1 MVGVF
6 TNQLTHKNL
15 RKLETSL
22 KTNLFWDYFNRFG
35 NTLVSLIT
43 STILA
48 RLLNPADYGLVGI
61 SMAVNGLAG
70 IFLNLGFVS
79 AIIQAKELD
88 NKSLSTAFFLNI
100 GIAFFMYGIIFFSAF
115 TISEFYQLPELENI
129 LKITALSFI
138 INALNIIPSALMT
151 RGMKFKQMAIVSL
164 ISSFVSGSLGIYLA
178 MHRHGVWSIVFQ
190 QLLGALLILLGY
202 YFSTKWLPIFYFKL
216 QSIKNMLQFGM
227 YMFFSGLLEGI
238 YSRIDIFLIA
248 KVFSPASLGLYTRA
262 QSLDGMIRTLSS
274 GSLLNVLF
282 PTFAK
287 IREDKEQ
294 LKKLYY
300 QYFQLIS
307 FLFCLLAGIFY
318 LGAEQLFLILFGAQW
333 HVSAV
338 YFKILVLAGFAYPLS
353 SLSLSIIE
361 ARGNSKSF
369 FVVEIIKKLLFL
381 PTYFIAYFYGIIPFL
396 ISFVIACFI
405 GTFINVRFLKFELAI
420 SVWQTIKFL
429 SSYLIVAFGIIAFI
443 HFIHF
448 QLNYPNSMYMVF
460 IEIIAFISAYLLIN
474 FFTKSK
480 GIEYSFE
487 LINKKL

>member
-1 MVGVF
+1 MS
-6 TNQLTHKNL
+6 TAI
-15 RKLETSL
+15 KLETSL
-22 KTNLFWDYFNRFG
+22 KANLFWDYFNRFG
-35 NTLVSLIT
+35 NTVVSLIT
-43 STILA
+43 SIILA
-48 RLLNPADYGLVGI
+48 RLLSPADYGLVGI
-61 SMAVNGLAG
+61 SMAINGLAG

-100 GIAFFMYGIIFFSAF
+100 GIACFLYGTIFFSAF
-115 TISEFYQLPELENI
+115 WVSLFYKLPQLELI
-129 LKITALSFI
+129 LKVTALSFI

-151 RGMKFKQMAIVSL
+151 RGMKFKQMAIISL
-164 ISSFVSGSLGIYLA
+164 ISSLICGSVGIYLA
-178 MHRHGVWSIVFQ
+178 IHHFGVWSIIYQ
-190 QLLGALLILLGY
+190 QLLGGIIIMIGFY
-202 YFSTKWLPIFYFKL
+202 ISTKWLPIFYFKL

-227 YMFFSGLLEGI
+227 YMFFSGFLESI

-262 QSLDGMIRTLSS
+262 QSLDGIIRTLSS
-274 GSLLNVLF
+274 GSLLTVLF

-287 IREDKEQ
+287 IRDDKEQ
-294 LKKLYY
+294 LKTMYY

-318 LGAEQLFLILFGAQW
+318 LGAEQLFHILFGAQW
-333 HVSAV
+333 HISAV
-338 YFKILVLAGFAYPLS
+338 YFKILVIAGFAYPLS

-369 FVVEIIKKLLFL
+369 FVVEIIKKVLFL

-405 GTFINVRFLKFELAI
+405 GTFINVRFLKFELTI
-420 SVWQTIKFL
+420 SVWQTIKYL
-429 SSYLIVAFGIIAFI
+429 STYLFASFGIIAIITAIQYQF
-443 HFIHF
+443 
-448 QLNYPNSMYMVF
+448 NYASSFGIVF
-460 IEIIAFISAYLLIN
+460 IEIVAFISAYLLLN
-474 FFTKSK
+474 FFNKSK
-480 GIEYSFE
+480 GIQYSFE

>member
-1 MVGVF
+1 MP
-6 TNQLTHKNL
+6 TAIKP
-15 RKLETSL
+15 ETSL

-35 NTLVSLIT
+35 TTVVSLIT
-43 STILA
+43 SIILA
-48 RLLNPADYGLVGI
+48 RLLSPADYGLVGI
-61 SMAVNGLAG
+61 AMAVNGLAG
-70 IFLNLGFVS
+70 MFLNLGFIS

-100 GIAFFMYGIIFFSAF
+100 GISVVLYFSIFFSAEA
-115 TISEFYQLPELENI
+115 ISHYYNLAELNLI
-129 LKITALSFI
+129 LKITAISFMV
-138 INALNIIPSALMT
+138 NALNIIPSALMT
-151 RGMKFKQMAIVSL
+151 REMKFKQMAIISL
-164 ISSFVSGSLGIYLA
+164 ISSLVVGSIGVTLA
-178 MHRHGVWSIVFQ
+178 INQYGVWSIIIQ
-190 QLLGALLILLGY
+190 QLLSGIIILFG
-202 YFSTKWLPIFYFKL
+202 FCISTKWFPILYFKL
-216 QSIKNMLQFGM
+216 KSIKHMLQFGM
-227 YMFFSGLLEGI
+227 YMFFSGLLESI

-248 KVFSPASLGLYTRA
+248 KVFSPTSLGLYTRA
-262 QSLDGMIRTLSS
+262 QGLDGTIRTLSS

-287 IREDKEQ
+287 IRDDKEQ
-294 LKKLYY
+294 LKTMYY

-307 FLFCLLAGIFY
+307 FLFCLLAGIFFI
-318 LGAEQLFLILFGAQW
+318 GAEQLFLILFGAQW

-381 PTYFIAYFYGIIPFL
+381 PTYFIAYFYGITPFL

-405 GTFINVRFLKFELAI
+405 GTFINVRFLKFELDI

-429 SSYLIVAFGIIAFI
+429 CTYLCASFGIVALITAIQYQF
-443 HFIHF
+443 
-448 QLNYPNSMYMVF
+448 NYPNSMGMVI
-460 IEIIAFISAYLLIN
+460 IEIIVFISAYLLLN

-480 GIEYSFE
+480 GIQYSFE

>member
-1 MVGVF
+1 M
-6 TNQLTHKNL
+6 
-15 RKLETSL
+15 ETSL

-35 NTLVSLIT
+35 NTVFSLIT

-48 RLLNPADYGLVGI
+48 RLLSPADYGLVGI

-88 NKSLSTAFFLNI
+88 NKSLSTAFFMNL
-100 GIAFFMYGIIFFSAF
+100 GISVLIYISLFFSSF
-115 TISEFYQLPELENI
+115 WVSQFYNLEELEFI
-129 LKITALSFI
+129 IKVSGISFI
-138 INALNIIPSALMT
+138 VNALNMVPSALMT
-151 RGMKFKQMAIVSL
+151 RGMKFKQMAIISL
-164 ISSFVSGSLGIYLA
+164 ISSLFSGGLGIFLA
-178 MHRHGVWSIVFQ
+178 VNNYGVWSIVFQ
-190 QLLGALLILLGY
+190 QLFGGIIVLFGFYSSTRWFPIL
-202 YFSTKWLPIFYFKL
+202 YFKL
-216 QSIKNMLQFGM
+216 NSISGMLKFGF
-227 YMFFSGLLEGI
+227 YMFLSGLLEGI
-238 YSRIDIFLIA
+238 YLRIDIFLIA

-262 QSLDGMIRTLSS
+262 QGLDGMIRSISS

-282 PTFAK
+282 PTFTK
-287 IREDKEQ
+287 IKEDKVQ
-294 LKKLYY
+294 LKQLYY

-307 FLFCLLAGIFY
+307 FLFCLLAGVFFI
-318 LGAEQLFLILFGAQW
+318 GAEQLFLILFGSQW
-333 HVSAV
+333 HMAAV

-369 FVVEIIKKLLFL
+369 FLVELVKKVLFL

-396 ISFVIACFI
+396 ISFVVGGFIA
-405 GTFINVRFLKFELAI
+405 TFINVRFLKFELAI

-429 SSYLIVAFGIIAFI
+429 CTYLFASIGIIALI
-443 HFIHF
+443 TAIQY
-448 QLNYPNSMYMVF
+448 QLNYHNSIFMVF
-460 IEIIAFISAYLLIN
+460 IEIIAFISIYLLFN

-480 GIEYSFE
+480 GMQYSFE

>member
-1 MVGVF
+1 MS
-6 TNQLTHKNL
+6 TAI
-15 RKLETSL
+15 KLETSL
-22 KTNLFWDYFNRFG
+22 KANLFWDYFNRFG
-35 NTLVSLIT
+35 NTVVSLIT
-43 STILA
+43 SIILA
-48 RLLNPADYGLVGI
+48 RLLSPADYGLVGI

-100 GIAFFMYGIIFFSAF
+100 GIACFLYGIIFFSAF
-115 TISEFYQLPELENI
+115 WVSHYYQLPQLELI
-129 LKITALSFI
+129 LKVTALSFI

-151 RGMKFKQMAIVSL
+151 RGMKFKQMAIISL
-164 ISSFVSGSLGIYLA
+164 ISSVICGSVGIYLA
-178 MHRHGVWSIVFQ
+178 IHHFGVWSIIYQ
-190 QLLGALLILLGY
+190 QLLGGIIIMIGFY
-202 YFSTKWLPIFYFKL
+202 ISTKWLPLFYFKL

-227 YMFFSGLLEGI
+227 YMFFSGFLESI

-262 QSLDGMIRTLSS
+262 QGLDGMIRTLSS

-287 IREDKEQ
+287 IRDDKEQ
-294 LKKLYY
+294 LKTMYY

-318 LGAEQLFLILFGAQW
+318 IGAEQLFLILFGAQW

-338 YFKILVLAGFAYPLS
+338 YFKILVIAGFAYPLS

-369 FVVEIIKKLLFL
+369 FVVEIIKKVLFL

-396 ISFVIACFI
+396 ISFVIVMFVA
-405 GTFINVRFLKFELAI
+405 TFINVRFLKFELAI
-420 SVWQTIKFL
+420 SVWQTIKYLSAYFVPAFTVIVLFHLIQIYFNFL
-429 SSYLIVAFGIIAFI
+429 ESFRIVAFEIVAFI
-443 HFIHF
+443 AI
-448 QLNYPNSMYMVF
+448 
-460 IEIIAFISAYLLIN
+460 YLLIN
-474 FFTKSK
+474 IKIKNK
-480 GIEYSFE
+480 GLDYSLA

>member
-1 MVGVF
+1 
-6 TNQLTHKNL
+6 
-15 RKLETSL
+15 
-22 KTNLFWDYFNRFG
+22 
-35 NTLVSLIT
+35 
-43 STILA
+43 
-48 RLLNPADYGLVGI
+48 
-61 SMAVNGLAG
+61 MAVNGLAG

-88 NKSLSTAFFLNI
+88 NKSLSTAFFLNM
-100 GIAFFMYGIIFFSAF
+100 GIACFMYGVIFFSAF
-115 TISEFYQLPELENI
+115 TLSEYYQLQELELI

-164 ISSFVSGSLGIYLA
+164 ISSLVSGGLGIYLA
-178 MHRHGVWSIVFQ
+178 MNHHGVWSIVFQ
-190 QLLGALLILLGY
+190 QLFSGLFVLIGFY
-202 YFSTKWLPIFYFKL
+202 ISTQWLPILYFKL
-216 QSIKNMLQFGM
+216 QGIKQMLKFGT
-227 YMFFSGLLEGI
+227 YMFLSGLLDGI
-238 YSRIDIFLIA
+238 YTRIDIFLIA
-248 KVFSPASLGLYTRA
+248 KVFGPASLGLYTRA

-287 IREDKEQ
+287 IRDDQEQ

-333 HVSAV
+333 HVSV
-338 YFKILVLAGFAYPLS
+338 IYFKILVLAGFAYPLS

-396 ISFVIACFI
+396 ISFVIGCFI
-405 GTFINVRFLKFELAI
+405 GTFINVRFLKFELTI
-420 SVWQTIKFL
+420 SVWQTIKYL
-429 SSYLIVAFGIIAFI
+429 STYLFASFGIIALI
-443 HFIHF
+443 TAIQY
-448 QLNYPNSMYMVF
+448 QLNYPNSKFMVF
-460 IEIIAFISAYLLIN
+460 IEIIAFISAYLLLN

-480 GIEYSFE
+480 GIKYSFE